1 MCVEEGW
8 HMRIGIIGAGYIA
21 RAVATVAIRQG
32 HEVMVSNS
40 RSPNSLFSMV
50 NTIGVRAG
58 TPKEAASFGDM
69 VVIAIPLTAYES
81 IPAAPLEGK
90 IVLDAGNYYAA
101 RDGEIA
107 ELERNETTTS
117 EMLARLLPGSR
128 VVKAFNAIIAGD
140 IERDGR
146 PSDAQD
152 RRALP
157 ISGDDASAKKAVTS
171 FLNELGFDVFD
182 AGPLVEGWRF
192 QEGTPAY
199 CVRMN
204 SEQLQQA
211 LIDAENVKSPPVHID
226 E

>member
-1 MCVEEGW
+1 
-8 HMRIGIIGAGYIA
+8 MRIGIIGAGYIS
-21 RAVATVAIRQG
+21 RAVATLAINHG

-50 NTIGVRAG
+50 GTIGVSVG

-69 VVIAIPLTAYES
+69 VLIAIPLSAYAS
-81 IPAAPLEGK
+81 IPVAPLEGK

-101 RDGEIA
+101 RDGDIA

-117 EMLARLLPGSR
+117 EMLARLVPGSR
-128 VVKAFNAIIAGD
+128 VVKAFNAITAPD
-140 IERDGR
+140 IERDGL
-146 PSDAQD
+146 PSGAHE

-157 ISGDDASAKKAVTS
+157 IAGDDHSAKKAVTT
-171 FLNELGFDVFD
+171 FLGELGFDVLD

-192 QEGTPAY
+192 QVDTPAY

-204 SEQLQQA
+204 SKQLQQA
-211 LIDAENVKSPPVHID
+211 LIDAENVKSPPVQH
-226 E
+226 